1 MTRAADMLQEQL
13 SAYLRGMNGLH
24 ALDWSETDYQALGQ
38 LASQALQAG
47 RTRDAKHLYAFL
59 CRLDP
64 LTADGFLGL
73 GACCQNESDY
83 TRAVAAYGQAAI
95 LDLDDPRPSFHAAQC
110 LFRLGQF
117 GKAAHALS
125 AAKTQAEQSPAYRDL
140 RQKIARLTA
149 AVQEFQNSQQ
159 AKKESA
165 DERA

>member
-1 MTRAADMLQEQL
+1 MTRAAALLQEQL
-13 SAYLRGMNGLH
+13 AAYLRGANGLA
-24 ALDWSETDYQALGQ
+24 ALDWSARDYRALSQ

-47 RTRDAKHLYAFL
+47 RTRDAKHLYALL

-64 LTADGFLGL
+64 LIAEGFLGL

-117 GKAAHALS
+117 RKAAHALS
-125 AAKTQAEQSPAYRDL
+125 AAKTQAAQS
-140 RQKIARLTA
+140 RQHRALVKKIARLAA
-149 AVQEFQNSQQ
+149 AVEEFQGSEAA
-159 AKKESA
+159 AKDAKNV
-165 DERA
+165 R